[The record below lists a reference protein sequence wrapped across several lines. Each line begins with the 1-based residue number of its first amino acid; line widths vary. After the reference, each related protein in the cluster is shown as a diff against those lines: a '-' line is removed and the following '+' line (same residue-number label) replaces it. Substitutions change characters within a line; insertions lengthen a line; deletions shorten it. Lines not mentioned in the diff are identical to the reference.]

1 MLLCSRVCWLLLSCI
16 DAAALGLLVLQ
27 QHEARLHAIVTHAL
41 GELRS
46 MAAWLAGVAD
56 ACFVV
61 AVLEHPYVMPLA
73 KESV

>member
-1 MLLCSRVCWLLLSCI
+1 
-16 DAAALGLLVLQ
+16 
-27 QHEARLHAIVTHAL
+27 
-41 GELRS
+41 